1 MSSIRCALAR
11 TFVELAHSLYENAFL
26 SFLIAFKSFL
36 GKISII
42 IY

>member
-11 TFVELAHSLYENAFL
+11 TFRIRAFYTEKGFL
-26 SFLIAFKSFL
+26 SFLIALKSSEGGF
-36 GKISII
+36 SII